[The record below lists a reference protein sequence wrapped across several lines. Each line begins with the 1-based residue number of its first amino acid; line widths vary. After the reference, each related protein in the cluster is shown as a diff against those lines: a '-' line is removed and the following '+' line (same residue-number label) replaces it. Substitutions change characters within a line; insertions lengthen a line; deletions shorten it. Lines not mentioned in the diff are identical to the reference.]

1 MARPASGLL
10 PETIET
16 EGLFV
21 AFCYTRTVKQGLLLI
36 LVFVALGASAQVLEE
51 DTTTNAPFFA
61 AQKFKSSCYVG
72 VEAHVGQVMK
82 NQAGMLV
89 GFNLN
94 WVVNH
99 KFVVSARYQNLTTRH
114 DIHTTVVPYNNN
126 PVYLLHHM
134 AGLGFSYILFSDKRF
149 SFQPELS
156 GGWISAK
163 FEHPTDVY
171 QRKDGG
177 FVMPAVYG
185 IFNATK
191 YFRLGVGLNYRA
203 VIGPSFFGFDPMKNL
218 SGVSGVVFF
227 RIGTF

>member
-1 MARPASGLL
+1 M
-10 PETIET
+10 
-16 EGLFV
+16 
-21 AFCYTRTVKQGLLLI
+21 KQGFFFL
-36 LVFVALGASAQVLEE
+36 LVFLAFGVQAQVLEE

-72 VEAHVGQVMK
+72 IEAQVAQVMK
-82 NQAGMLV
+82 NKAGMQM

-99 KFVVSARYQNLTTRH
+99 KYVVSARYQNLTTRH
-114 DIHTTVVPYNNN
+114 DIHSIVVPYLTE
-126 PVYLLHHM
+126 PVYLIQHM
-134 AGLGFSYILFSDKRF
+134 AGLGFSYILFSDKKF

-156 GGWISAK
+156 GGWVGVK

-171 QRKDGG
+171 QRKDAA
-177 FVMPAVYG
+177 FIMPAVYG
-185 IFNATK
+185 VFNATK
-191 YFRLGVGLNYRA
+191 YFRMGVGLNYRA